1 MTSESAAPLFIFTQP
16 EVLWYTIARE
26 SRRGALSRVRQESGT
41 VELEQAKKRVEELRA
56 VIEKNNR
63 LYYDQDAPELEDFEY
78 DALTRELK
86 ELEAQYPELV
96 TPASP
101 TQHVGGTPSG
111 RFAKVTHAVKM
122 ESLLDAFSYDELRDF
137 DRRVRDAG
145 IEPEY
150 VVEIKIDGL
159 SCSLEYENGELVRA
173 STRGDGVV
181 GEDVTANVRA
191 IKKIPKKLK
200 NAPEFLEVRGEVYM
214 PHEAFQHL
222 CAEQELQGAAPFKNP
237 RNAAAGSLRQKDAKI
252 TGSRGLSIFVFNVQQ
267 VHGKELT
274 THAESLDYLKSLGLP
289 VSPRYHIVHDI
300 EDAIKEIEQ
309 IGQNRS
315 KLDFDMDGAV
325 IKVNHFAHRSSDL
338 KFSTNKFPRWAIAFK
353 YPPEVK
359 ETTLRSIEVAVGRTG
374 VLTPTACFDPVFL
387 AGTTV
392 ARATLHNEDFI
403 RQFGLCIGDTI
414 QVRKAGDIIPEVIGV
429 VHHPENAE
437 PYRMPTACPSCGA
450 PVVHLED
457 EAALRCV
464 NPECPVQSL
473 RNIIHFASRDAMD
486 IDGLGTAVAT
496 QLVEKDLVHSAA
508 DLYDL
513 TLEQL
518 LTLEKFKEKSA
529 TNLLHAI
536 ENSKQNNL
544 DKLLFG
550 FGIRNIGDKA
560 AALLAEHF
568 GTLEAIREADI
579 EKISEIDGFGGVMG
593 QSVVEFFAK
602 DGTTDLIHRLAD
614 AGVNMTWKGEP
625 KGDKLAGMTLVVT
638 GTLETLS
645 RNEAEALI
653 VKNGGKAS
661 GSVSKKT
668 AYVVAGTAAGSKLT
682 KAQALGVPVLTE
694 EEFLAMLR
702 DEPEA

>member
-1 MTSESAAPLFIFTQP
+1 M
-16 EVLWYTIARE
+16 
-26 SRRGALSRVRQESGT
+26 
-41 VELEQAKKRVEELRA
+41 ELEQARSRVEELRA

-63 LYYDQDAPELEDFEY
+63 LYYDQDAPELEDYEY

-86 ELEAQYPELV
+86 ELEAQFPELV
-96 TPASP
+96 TPTSP

-122 ESLLDAFSYDELRDF
+122 ESLLDAFSYEELRDF

-145 IEPEY
+145 VTPEY

-191 IKKIPKKLK
+191 IRAIPKKLK

-214 PHEAFQHL
+214 PHEAFQKL

-252 TGSRGLSIFVFNVQQ
+252 TGSRGLSIFIFNVQQ
-267 VHGKELT
+267 IRGRELT

-300 EDAIKEIEQ
+300 EDAIAEIEQ

-325 IKVNHFAHRSSDL
+325 IKVNNFSERDL
-338 KFSTNKFPRWAIAFK
+338 MGSTNKFPRWAIAFK

-359 ETTLRSIEVAVGRTG
+359 ETVLRSIEVAVGRTG

-403 RQFGLCIGDTI
+403 KQFGLCIGDTI

-429 VHHPENAE
+429 AKHEEGAE
-437 PYRMPTACPSCGA
+437 PYQMPEICPSCGA
-450 PVVHLED
+450 TVVHLED
-457 EAALRCV
+457 EAALRCI
-464 NPECPVQSL
+464 NPECPAQAL

-486 IDGLGTAVAT
+486 IDGLGAAVAT
-496 QLVEKDLVHSAA
+496 QLVEKGFIHSAA
-508 DLYDL
+508 DIYTL
-513 TLEQL
+513 TMDEL
-518 LTLEKFKEKSA
+518 LTLDKFKEKSA
-529 TNLLHAI
+529 TNLLNAI
-536 ENSKQNNL
+536 ERSKQNNL

-568 GTLEAIREADI
+568 GSMQAIREATV
-579 EKISEIDGFGGVMG
+579 EQISEIDGFGGVMA
-593 QSVVEFFAK
+593 QSVAEFFAK
-602 DGTTDLIHRLAD
+602 DGTTDLVHRLAD
-614 AGVNMTWKGEP
+614 AGLNMQWKGEP
-625 KGDKLAGMTLVVT
+625 KGDKLAGKTLVVT

-682 KAQALGVPVLTE
+682 KAQALGIHILTE
-694 EEFLAMLR
+694 AEFLAMI
-702 DEPEA
+702 DQ

>member
-1 MTSESAAPLFIFTQP
+1 M
-16 EVLWYTIARE
+16 
-26 SRRGALSRVRQESGT
+26 
-41 VELEQAKKRVEELRA
+41 ELEQAQKRVEELRA

-63 LYYDQDAPELEDFEY
+63 LYYDQDAPELEDYQY
-78 DALTRELK
+78 DALTRELR
-86 ELEAQYPELV
+86 ELEAAFPQLV
-96 TPASP
+96 SETSP
-101 TQHVGGTPSG
+101 TQHVGGTASS

-122 ESLLDAFSYDELRDF
+122 ESLLDAFSYEELRDF

-145 IEPEY
+145 IQPEY

-159 SCSLEYENGELVRA
+159 SCSLEYENGTLVRA
-173 STRGDGVV
+173 STRGDGLV
-181 GEDVTANVRA
+181 GEDVTANVMA
-191 IKKIPKKLK
+191 IRRVPKQLK
-200 NAPEFLEVRGEVYM
+200 DAPEYLEVRGEVYM
-214 PHEAFQHL
+214 PHQAFQKL

-237 RNAAAGSLRQKDAKI
+237 RNAAAGSLRQKDAKV
-252 TGSRGLSIFVFNVQQ
+252 TAGRGLSIFVFNVQQ
-267 VHGKELT
+267 IRGKT
-274 THAESLDYLKSLGLP
+274 VSSHAESLDYLKSLGLP
-289 VSPRYHIVHDI
+289 VSPRYHVVRDI
-300 EDAIKEIEQ
+300 EDAIQEIEQ
-309 IGQNRS
+309 IGQNRA

-325 IKVNHFAHRSSDL
+325 IKVNAFDQRGL
-338 KFSTNKFPRWAIAFK
+338 LGSTNKFPRWAIAFK

-392 ARATLHNEDFI
+392 GRATLHNEDFI
-403 RQFGLCIGDTI
+403 RQLGLCIGDTI
-414 QVRKAGDIIPEVIGV
+414 QVRKAGDIIPEVIAV
-429 VHHPENAE
+429 TAHAQDAQ
-437 PYRMPTACPSCGA
+437 PYQMPAVCPSCGA

-464 NPECPVQSL
+464 NPECPAQAL

-496 QLVEKDLVHSAA
+496 QLVSKGMVHSAA
-508 DLYDL
+508 DLYTL

-518 LTLEKFKEKSA
+518 LTLDKFKEKSA
-529 TNLLHAI
+529 TNLLQAI
-536 ENSKQNNL
+536 QHSKQNNL

-568 GTLEAIREADI
+568 GSMQAIREATAEQI
-579 EKISEIDGFGGVMG
+579 GEIDGFGGVMA
-593 QSVVEFFAK
+593 QSVLEFFAK
-602 DGTTDLIHRLAD
+602 EGTADLVHRLAD
-614 AGVNMTWKGEP
+614 CGVNMQWKGEP
-625 KGDKLAGMTLVVT
+625 KGDKLAGKTLVVT

-645 RNEAEALI
+645 RSEAEALI

-668 AYVVAGTAAGSKLT
+668 SYVVAGAAAGSKLT

-694 EEFLAMLR
+694 QEFLAML
-702 DEPEA
+702 E

>member
-1 MTSESAAPLFIFTQP
+1 M
-16 EVLWYTIARE
+16 
-26 SRRGALSRVRQESGT
+26 
-41 VELEQAKKRVEELRA
+41 ELEQAQKRVEELRA

-63 LYYDQDAPELEDFEY
+63 LYYDQDAPELEDYQY
-78 DALTRELK
+78 DALTRELR
-86 ELEAQYPELV
+86 ELEAAFPQLV
-96 TPASP
+96 SETSP
-101 TQHVGGTPSG
+101 TQHVGGTASS

-122 ESLLDAFSYDELRDF
+122 ESLLDAFSYEELRDF

-145 IEPEY
+145 IQPEY

-159 SCSLEYENGELVRA
+159 SCSLEYENGTLVRA
-173 STRGDGVV
+173 STRGDGLV
-181 GEDVTANVRA
+181 GEDVTANVMA
-191 IKKIPKKLK
+191 IRRVPKQLK
-200 NAPEFLEVRGEVYM
+200 DAPEYLEVRGEVYM
-214 PHEAFQHL
+214 PHQAFQKL

-237 RNAAAGSLRQKDAKI
+237 RNAAAGSLRQKDAKV
-252 TGSRGLSIFVFNVQQ
+252 TAGRGLSIFVFNVQQ
-267 VHGKELT
+267 IRGKTLSS
-274 THAESLDYLKSLGLP
+274 HAESLDYLKSLGLP
-289 VSPRYHIVHDI
+289 VSPRYHVVRDI
-300 EDAIKEIEQ
+300 EDAIQEIEQ
-309 IGQNRS
+309 IGQNRA

-325 IKVNHFAHRSSDL
+325 IKVNAFDQRGL
-338 KFSTNKFPRWAIAFK
+338 LGSTNKFPRWAIAFK

-392 ARATLHNEDFI
+392 GRATLHNEDFI
-403 RQFGLCIGDTI
+403 RQLGLCIGDSI
-414 QVRKAGDIIPEVIGV
+414 QVRKAGDIIPEVIAV
-429 VHHPENAE
+429 TAHAQDAQ
-437 PYRMPTACPSCGA
+437 PYQMPAVCPSCGA

-464 NPECPVQSL
+464 NPECPAQAL

-496 QLVEKDLVHSAA
+496 QLVSKGMVHSAA
-508 DLYDL
+508 DLYIL
-513 TLEQL
+513 KLEQL
-518 LTLEKFKEKSA
+518 LTLDKFKEKSA
-529 TNLLHAI
+529 TNLLQAI
-536 ENSKQNNL
+536 QHSKQNNL

-568 GTLEAIREADI
+568 GSMQAIREATAEQI
-579 EKISEIDGFGGVMG
+579 GEIDGFGGVMA
-593 QSVVEFFAK
+593 QSVLEFFAK
-602 DGTTDLIHRLAD
+602 EGTADLVHRLAD
-614 AGVNMTWKGEP
+614 RGVNMQWKGEP
-625 KGDKLAGMTLVVT
+625 KGDKLAGKTLVVT

-645 RNEAEALI
+645 RSEAEALI

-668 AYVVAGTAAGSKLT
+668 SYVVAGAAAGSKLT

-694 EEFLAMLR
+694 QEFLAML
-702 DEPEA
+702 E

>member
-1 MTSESAAPLFIFTQP
+1 MGDNQMLD
-16 EVLWYTIARE
+16 
-26 SRRGALSRVRQESGT
+26 
-41 VELEQAKKRVEELRA
+41 LEQARQRVQELRT

-86 ELEAQYPELV
+86 ELEAAYPELI

-111 RFAKVTHAVKM
+111 RFAKVTHTVKM

-137 DRRVRDAG
+137 DRRVQEAG
-145 IEPEY
+145 VEPEY

-173 STRGDGVV
+173 STRGDGIV

-191 IKKIPKKLK
+191 IKKIPKHLK
-200 NAPEFLEVRGEVYM
+200 NAPAFLEVRGEVYM

-222 CAEQELQGAAPFKNP
+222 CAEQELQGTAPFKNP
-237 RNAAAGSLRQKDAKI
+237 RNAAAGSLRQKDPKI

-267 VHGKELT
+267 IRGEELT

-289 VSPRYHIVHDI
+289 VSPRYHIVYNI
-300 EDAIKEIEQ
+300 EDAIAEIEQ

-325 IKVNHFAHRSSDL
+325 IKVNRFAQRDL
-338 KFSTNKFPRWAIAFK
+338 MGSTNKFPRWAIAFK

-374 VLTPTACFDPVFL
+374 VLTPTACFDPIFL

-403 RQFGLCIGDTI
+403 HQFGLRIGDTI

-429 VHHPENAE
+429 THHAE
-437 PYRMPTACPSCGA
+437 DADPYEMPTVCPSCGA

-457 EAALRCV
+457 ESALRCI
-464 NPECPVQSL
+464 NPECPAQAL
-473 RNIIHFASRDAMD
+473 RNLIHFASRDAMD

-496 QLVEKDLVHSAA
+496 QMVEKGLVHSVA
-508 DLYDL
+508 DLYTL
-513 TLEQL
+513 TQEQL
-518 LTLEKFKEKSA
+518 LTLDKFKEKSA
-529 TNLLHAI
+529 DNLHKAI
-536 ENSKQNNL
+536 ERSKENNL

-568 GTLEAIREADI
+568 GTLEAIREAGV
-579 EKISEIDGFGGVMG
+579 EAISEIDGFGGVMA
-593 QSVVEFFAK
+593 QSIVEFFAK
-602 DGTTDLIHRLAD
+602 DGTADVVHRLAD
-614 AGVNMTWKGEP
+614 AGVNMKWKGEP
-625 KGDKLAGMTLVVT
+625 KGDKLAGKTLVVT

-645 RNEAEALI
+645 RSEAEALI
-653 VKNGGKAS
+653 VRNGGKAS

-668 AYVVAGTAAGSKLT
+668 SYVVAGAAAGSKLT
-682 KAQALGVPVLTE
+682 KAQSLGVPVLTE

-702 DEPEA
+702 DE

>member
-191 IKKIPKKLK
+191 IKKIPKKMK

-267 VHGKELT
+267 VRGKELT

-325 IKVNHFAHRSSDL
+325 IKVNHS
-338 KFSTNKFPRWAIAFK
+338 P
-353 YPPEVK
+353 
-359 ETTLRSIEVAVGRTG
+359 
-374 VLTPTACFDPVFL
+374 
-387 AGTTV
+387 
-392 ARATLHNEDFI
+392 
-403 RQFGLCIGDTI
+403 
-414 QVRKAGDIIPEVIGV
+414 
-429 VHHPENAE
+429 
-437 PYRMPTACPSCGA
+437 
-450 PVVHLED
+450 
-457 EAALRCV
+457 
-464 NPECPVQSL
+464 
-473 RNIIHFASRDAMD
+473 
-486 IDGLGTAVAT
+486 
-496 QLVEKDLVHSAA
+496 
-508 DLYDL
+508 
-513 TLEQL
+513 
-518 LTLEKFKEKSA
+518 SA
-529 TNLLHAI
+529 T
-536 ENSKQNNL
+536 
-544 DKLLFG
+544 
-550 FGIRNIGDKA
+550 
-560 AALLAEHF
+560 
-568 GTLEAIREADI
+568 
-579 EKISEIDGFGGVMG
+579 
-593 QSVVEFFAK
+593 
-602 DGTTDLIHRLAD
+602 
-614 AGVNMTWKGEP
+614 
-625 KGDKLAGMTLVVT
+625 
-638 GTLETLS
+638 
-645 RNEAEALI
+645 
-653 VKNGGKAS
+653 
-661 GSVSKKT
+661 
-668 AYVVAGTAAGSKLT
+668 
-682 KAQALGVPVLTE
+682 
-694 EEFLAMLR
+694 
-702 DEPEA
+702 

>member
-1 MTSESAAPLFIFTQP
+1 M
-16 EVLWYTIARE
+16 
-26 SRRGALSRVRQESGT
+26 
-41 VELEQAKKRVEELRA
+41 ELEQAKKRVEELRA

-78 DALTRELK
+78 DALMRELRA
-86 ELEAQYPELV
+86 LENQFPQLLTED
-96 TPASP
+96 SP
-101 TQHVGGTPSG
+101 TQKVGGTASSKLP
-111 RFAKVTHAVKM
+111 KVTHSVKM

-252 TGSRGLSIFVFNVQQ
+252 TGSRGLSIFIFNVQQ
-267 VHGKELT
+267 VRGKELT

-325 IKVNHFAHRSSDL
+325 IKVNHFAQRDL
-338 KFSTNKFPRWAIAFK
+338 MGSTNKFPRWAIAFK

-429 VHHPENAE
+429 VCHPEDAV
-437 PYRMPTACPSCGA
+437 PYQMPKVCPSCGA

-464 NPECPVQSL
+464 NPECPAQSL

-496 QLVEKDLVHSAA
+496 QLVEKGLVHTVS

-518 LTLEKFKEKSA
+518 LTLEKFKEKKA

-579 EKISEIDGFGGVMG
+579 EKISEINGFGGVMG

-614 AGVNMTWKGEP
+614 AGVNMAWKGEP

>member
-1 MTSESAAPLFIFTQP
+1 M
-16 EVLWYTIARE
+16 
-26 SRRGALSRVRQESGT
+26 
-41 VELEQAKKRVEELRA
+41 ELEQAQKRVEELRA

-63 LYYDQDAPELEDFEY
+63 LYYDQDAPELEDYQY
-78 DALTRELK
+78 DALTRELR
-86 ELEAQYPELV
+86 ELEAAFPQLV
-96 TPASP
+96 SETSP
-101 TQHVGGTPSG
+101 TQHVGGTASS

-122 ESLLDAFSYDELRDF
+122 ESLLDAFSYEELRDF

-145 IEPEY
+145 IQPEY

-159 SCSLEYENGELVRA
+159 SCSLEYENGTLVRA
-173 STRGDGVV
+173 STRGDGLV
-181 GEDVTANVRA
+181 GEDVTANVMA
-191 IKKIPKKLK
+191 IRRVPKQLK
-200 NAPEFLEVRGEVYM
+200 DAPEYLEVRGEVYM
-214 PHEAFQHL
+214 PHQAFQKL

-237 RNAAAGSLRQKDAKI
+237 RNAAAGSLRQKDAKV
-252 TGSRGLSIFVFNVQQ
+252 TAGRGLSIFVFNVQQ
-267 VHGKELT
+267 IRGKTLSS
-274 THAESLDYLKSLGLP
+274 HAESLDYLKSLGLP
-289 VSPRYHIVHDI
+289 VSPRYHVVRDI
-300 EDAIKEIEQ
+300 EDAIQEIEQ
-309 IGQNRS
+309 IGQNRA

-325 IKVNHFAHRSSDL
+325 IKVNAFDQRGL
-338 KFSTNKFPRWAIAFK
+338 LGSTNKFPRWAIAFK

-392 ARATLHNEDFI
+392 GRATLHNEDFI
-403 RQFGLCIGDTI
+403 RQLGLCIGDTI
-414 QVRKAGDIIPEVIGV
+414 QVRKAGDIIPEVIAV
-429 VHHPENAE
+429 TAHAQDAQ
-437 PYRMPTACPSCGA
+437 PYQMPAVCPSCGA

-464 NPECPVQSL
+464 NPECPAQAL

-496 QLVEKDLVHSAA
+496 QLVSKGMVHSSA
-508 DLYDL
+508 DLYTL

-518 LTLEKFKEKSA
+518 LTLDKFKEKSA
-529 TNLLHAI
+529 TNLLQAI
-536 ENSKQNNL
+536 QHSKQNNL

-568 GTLEAIREADI
+568 GSMQAIREATAEQI
-579 EKISEIDGFGGVMG
+579 GEIDGFGGVMA
-593 QSVVEFFAK
+593 QSVLEFFAK
-602 DGTTDLIHRLAD
+602 EGTADLVHRLAD
-614 AGVNMTWKGEP
+614 CGVNMQWKGEP
-625 KGDKLAGMTLVVT
+625 KGDKLAGKTLVVT

-645 RNEAEALI
+645 RSEAEALI

-668 AYVVAGTAAGSKLT
+668 SYVVAGAAAGSKLT

-694 EEFLAMLR
+694 QEFLAML
-702 DEPEA
+702 E

>member
-1 MTSESAAPLFIFTQP
+1 M
-16 EVLWYTIARE
+16 
-26 SRRGALSRVRQESGT
+26 
-41 VELEQAKKRVEELRA
+41 ELEQAKKRVEELRA

-181 GEDVTANVRA
+181 GEDVTANVRS
-191 IKKIPKKLK
+191 IKKIPKKL
-200 NAPEFLEVRGEVYM
+200 
-214 PHEAFQHL
+214 
-222 CAEQELQGAAPFKNP
+222 ELQGAAPFKNP

-267 VHGKELT
+267 VRGKELT

-325 IKVNHFAHRSSDL
+325 IKVNDFAQRDL
-338 KFSTNKFPRWAIAFK
+338 MGSTNKFPRWAIAFK

-437 PYRMPTACPSCGA
+437 PYQMPTVCPSCGA

-464 NPECPVQSL
+464 NPECPAQSL

-496 QLVEKDLVHSAA
+496 QLVEKNLVHSAA

>member
-1 MTSESAAPLFIFTQP
+1 M
-16 EVLWYTIARE
+16 
-26 SRRGALSRVRQESGT
+26 
-41 VELEQAKKRVEELRA
+41 ELEQAKKRVEELRA
-56 VIEKNNR
+56 MIEKNNR

-86 ELEAQYPELV
+86 ELEAQFPQLI
-96 TPASP
+96 TAASP
-101 TQHVGGTPSG
+101 TQKVGGTASSKLP
-111 RFAKVTHAVKM
+111 KVPHAVKM
-122 ESLLDAFSYDELRDF
+122 ESLLDAFSFDELRDF
-137 DRRVRDAG
+137 DRRVREAG
-145 IEPEY
+145 VEPEY

-159 SCSLEYENGELVRA
+159 SCSLEYENGQLVRA

-191 IKKIPKKLK
+191 IRSIPKTLK
-200 NAPEFLEVRGEVYM
+200 DAPEFLEVRGEVYM
-214 PHEAFQHL
+214 PHKAFQHL

-237 RNAAAGSLRQKDAKI
+237 RNAAAGSLRQKDARI

-267 VHGKELT
+267 IRGKTLT
-274 THAESLDYLKSLGLP
+274 KHSESLDYLKSLGLP
-289 VSPRYHIVHDI
+289 VSPRYHVVHDI
-300 EDAIKEIEQ
+300 EDAIAEIEN
-309 IGQNRS
+309 IGQNR
-315 KLDFDMDGAV
+315 
-325 IKVNHFAHRSSDL
+325 
-338 KFSTNKFPRWAIAFK
+338 AIAFK

-429 VHHPENAE
+429 THHAEDAE
-437 PYRMPTACPSCGA
+437 PYTMPTVCPSCGA

-464 NPECPVQSL
+464 NPECPAQAL

-486 IDGLGTAVAT
+486 IDGLGEAVAT
-496 QLVEKDLVHSAA
+496 QLVEKELVHSAA
-508 DLYDL
+508 DIYTL
-513 TLEQL
+513 TREQL
-518 LTLEKFKEKSA
+518 LELDKFKEKSA
-529 TNLLHAI
+529 DNLLQAI
-536 ENSKQNNL
+536 TASKQNNL

-568 GTLEAIREADI
+568 GTLQAIREATA
-579 EKISEIDGFGGVMG
+579 EQISQIDGFGGVMA

-602 DGTTDLIHRLAD
+602 EGTTDLVHRLAD
-614 AGVNMTWKGEP
+614 AGVNMQWKGEP
-625 KGDKLAGMTLVVT
+625 KGDKLAGKTLVVT

-668 AYVVAGTAAGSKLT
+668 AYVVAGAAAGSKLT

-694 EEFLAMLR
+694 QEFLAMLQ
-702 DEPEA
+702 DAPAEQETT

>member
-16 EVLWYTIARE
+16 EVLWYTIAKE

-78 DALTRELK
+78 DALMRELRA
-86 ELEAQYPELV
+86 LENQFPQLLTED
-96 TPASP
+96 SP
-101 TQHVGGTPSG
+101 TQKVGGTASSKLP
-111 RFAKVTHAVKM
+111 KVTHSVKM

-267 VHGKELT
+267 VRGKELT

-325 IKVNHFAHRSSDL
+325 IKVNHFAQRDL
-338 KFSTNKFPRWAIAFK
+338 MGSTNKFPRWAIAFK

-464 NPECPVQSL
+464 NPECPAQSL

-694 EEFLAMLR
+694 KEFLAMLR

>member
-1 MTSESAAPLFIFTQP
+1 M
-16 EVLWYTIARE
+16 
-26 SRRGALSRVRQESGT
+26 
-41 VELEQAKKRVEELRA
+41 ELEQARKRVEELRA

-78 DALTRELK
+78 DALMRELRT
-86 ELEAQYPELV
+86 LENQFPQLLTED
-96 TPASP
+96 SP
-101 TQHVGGTPSG
+101 TQRVGGTASSKLP
-111 RFAKVTHAVKM
+111 KVTHSVKM
-122 ESLLDAFSYDELRDF
+122 ESLLDAFSYDELRNF

-173 STRGDGVV
+173 STRGDGMV
-181 GEDVTANVRA
+181 GEDVTANIRA
-191 IKKIPKKLK
+191 TKKIPKKLK

-222 CAEQELQGAAPFKNP
+222 CMVQELQGDTPFKNP

-267 VHGKELT
+267 VRGKELT

-325 IKVNHFAHRSSDL
+325 IKVNNFAQRDL
-338 KFSTNKFPRWAIAFK
+338 MGSTNKFPRWAIAFK

-403 RQFGLCIGDTI
+403 RQLGLCIGDTI
-414 QVRKAGDIIPEVIGV
+414 QVQKAGDIIPEVIGV
-429 VHHPENAE
+429 LHHPENAE
-437 PYRMPTACPSCGA
+437 PYQMPTVCPSCGA
-450 PVVHLED
+450 PVVHLEG
-457 EAALRCV
+457 EAALRCI
-464 NPECPVQSL
+464 NPECPAQSL

-496 QLVEKDLVHSAA
+496 QLVEKGFVHTVS

-518 LTLEKFKEKSA
+518 LTLEKFKEKKA

>member
-1 MTSESAAPLFIFTQP
+1 M
-16 EVLWYTIARE
+16 
-26 SRRGALSRVRQESGT
+26 
-41 VELEQAKKRVEELRA
+41 ELEQAQKRVEELRA

-63 LYYDQDAPELEDFEY
+63 LYYDQDAPELEDYQY
-78 DALTRELK
+78 DALTRELR
-86 ELEAQYPELV
+86 ELEAAFPQLV
-96 TPASP
+96 SETSP
-101 TQHVGGTPSG
+101 TQHVGGTASS

-122 ESLLDAFSYDELRDF
+122 ESLLDAFSYEELRDF

-145 IEPEY
+145 IQPEY

-159 SCSLEYENGELVRA
+159 SCSLEYENGTLVRA
-173 STRGDGVV
+173 STRGDGLV
-181 GEDVTANVRA
+181 GEDVTANVMA
-191 IKKIPKKLK
+191 IRRVPKQLK
-200 NAPEFLEVRGEVYM
+200 DAPEYLEVRGEVYM
-214 PHEAFQHL
+214 PHQAFQKL

-237 RNAAAGSLRQKDAKI
+237 RNAAAGSLRQKDAKV
-252 TGSRGLSIFVFNVQQ
+252 TAGRGLSIFVFNVQQ
-267 VHGKELT
+267 IRGKTLSS
-274 THAESLDYLKSLGLP
+274 HAESLDYLKSLGLP
-289 VSPRYHIVHDI
+289 VSPRYHVVRDI
-300 EDAIKEIEQ
+300 EDAIQEIEQ
-309 IGQNRS
+309 IGQNRA

-325 IKVNHFAHRSSDL
+325 IKVNAFDQRGL
-338 KFSTNKFPRWAIAFK
+338 LGSTNKFPRWAIAFK

-392 ARATLHNEDFI
+392 GRATLHNEDFI
-403 RQFGLCIGDTI
+403 RQLGLCIGDTI
-414 QVRKAGDIIPEVIGV
+414 QVRKAGDIIPEVIAV
-429 VHHPENAE
+429 TAHAQDAQ
-437 PYRMPTACPSCGA
+437 PYQMPAVCPSCGA

-464 NPECPVQSL
+464 NPECPVQAL

-496 QLVEKDLVHSAA
+496 QLVSKGMVHSAA
-508 DLYDL
+508 DLYTL

-518 LTLEKFKEKSA
+518 LTLDKFKEKSA
-529 TNLLHAI
+529 TNLLQAI
-536 ENSKQNNL
+536 QHSKQNNL

-568 GTLEAIREADI
+568 GSMQAIREATAEQI
-579 EKISEIDGFGGVMG
+579 GEIDGFGGVMA
-593 QSVVEFFAK
+593 QSVLEFFAK
-602 DGTTDLIHRLAD
+602 EGTADLVHRLAD
-614 AGVNMTWKGEP
+614 CGVNMQWKGEP
-625 KGDKLAGMTLVVT
+625 KGDKLAGKTLVVT

-645 RNEAEALI
+645 RSEAEALI

-668 AYVVAGTAAGSKLT
+668 SYVVAGAAAGSKLT

-694 EEFLAMLR
+694 QEFLAML
-702 DEPEA
+702 E